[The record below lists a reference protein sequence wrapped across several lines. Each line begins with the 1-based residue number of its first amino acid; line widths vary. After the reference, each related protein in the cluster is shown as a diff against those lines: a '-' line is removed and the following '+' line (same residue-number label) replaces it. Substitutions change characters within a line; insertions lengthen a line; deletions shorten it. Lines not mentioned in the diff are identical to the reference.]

1 MFILVSFYFF
11 LFEIQIIIVFKR
23 YSLYC
28 NNHYDFSGNNR
39 IALSNSNIKPFTNE
53 IKINDDL

>member
-11 LFEIQIIIVFKR
+11 LFEIQIKIVFKR

-28 NNHYDFSGNNR
+28 NNHYDFSGNNT
-39 IALSNSNIKPFTNE
+39 LSNSNIKPFTNE